1 MFISFE
7 GLDGSGKTTQYQ
19 RFVEFLK
26 QQGYPVTCV
35 REPGGTAIGDQIRD
49 VLHSLNNA
57 AMHPH
62 TELLLFV
69 ASRAQL
75 VAEVIRPRLAAGDI
89 VLSDRYAD
97 STLAYQGYGRGLDLT
112 QLRQI
117 IDFATDGL
125 RPDLTV
131 YLDIDPTAGLARRQ
145 AGADKGEEWNR
156 LDALA
161 LEFHQRVHQGY
172 QALIAAEPK
181 RWIVVDALGSVED
194 VHQRLIQSLSPY
206 LP

>member
-1 MFISFE
+1 MFISVE

-19 RFVEFLK
+19 YLVEFLR
-26 QQGYPVTCV
+26 QRGYSLTCV
-35 REPGGTAIGDQIRD
+35 REPGGTPIGDQIRD
-49 VLHSLNNA
+49 VLHSLKNA

-62 TELLLFV
+62 TELLLYV

-75 VAEVIRPRLAAGDI
+75 VAEVIKPRLAAGDI

-97 STLAYQGYGRGLDLT
+97 STLAYQGYGRGLDLER
-112 QLRQI
+112 LHQI
-117 IDFATDGL
+117 VDFATEGL
-125 RPDLTV
+125 KPDLTI
-131 YLDIDPTAGLARRQ
+131 YLDIDPAQGLARRQ

-161 LEFHQRVHQGY
+161 LDFHQRVYRGY
-172 QALIAAEPK
+172 QALIAAEPQ
-181 RWIVVDALGSVED
+181 RWLVVDALGSVEE
-194 VHQRLIQSLSPY
+194 VQQRLYQALIPY

>member
-1 MFISFE
+1 MFISVE

-19 RFVEFLK
+19 HLVEFL
-26 QQGYPVTCV
+26 QQRGYSLTCV
-35 REPGGTAIGDQIRD
+35 REPGGTPIGDQIRD
-49 VLHSLNNA
+49 VLHSLKNA

-62 TELLLFV
+62 TELLLYV

-75 VAEVIRPRLAAGDI
+75 VAEVIKPRLAAGDI

-97 STLAYQGYGRGLDLT
+97 STLAYQGYGRGLDLER
-112 QLRQI
+112 LRQI
-117 IDFATDGL
+117 IDFATEGL
-125 RPDLTV
+125 KPDLTI
-131 YLDIDPTAGLARRQ
+131 YLDIDPAQGLARRQ

-161 LEFHQRVHQGY
+161 LDFHQQVYRGY
-172 QALIAAEPK
+172 QALIAAEPQ
-181 RWIVVDALGSVED
+181 RWLVVDALGSVEE
-194 VHQRLIQSLSPY
+194 VQHRLYQALIPY

>member
-19 RFVEFLK
+19 RFVKFLK

-57 AMHPH
+57 AMHPR

-75 VAEVIRPRLAAGDI
+75 VAEVIRPRLAVGDI

-125 RPDLTV
+125 KPDLTV
-131 YLDIDPTAGLARRQ
+131 YLDIDPIAGLARRQ